1 MKDSQL
7 QVRSARP
14 SDREALGAL
23 AAALVRMHHELN
35 PRRFMSSE
43 GIEAGYGRWLIKES
57 TEPSALVFVAELAG
71 QVVGYVYARLE
82 EKSWNDLLEAHGKL
96 HDVFV
101 IPSARKLGA
110 ARLLLE
116 AACKEL
122 ERRGAPRI
130 LLATAVENEPAQ
142 RLFAS
147 LGFRTTMVEMTREAT
162 ST

>member
-1 MKDSQL
+1 
-7 QVRSARP
+7 
-14 SDREALGAL
+14 
-23 AAALVRMHHELN
+23 
-35 PRRFMSSE
+35 MSSE

-110 ARLLLE
+110 ARLLVE
-116 AACKEL
+116 AACNEL

-147 LGFRTTMVEMTREAT
+147 LGFRTTMVEMTREAV